1 MMAIKDRKADH
12 IRICM
17 NERVAPGY
25 CYWDDIRF
33 VHNALPEI
41 DYNDIDMSCTLFGRK
56 LNAPIMV
63 TAITGGFSG
72 AKKINSNI
80 AEACAELGLGMGIGS
95 ERAGVSGVAAES
107 YSVVKEFDVPLM
119 IGNIGAVQLIPQK
132 SGKMFTDEMI
142 DEAVELIDADVLAIH
157 LNPLQEAVQPEGDMN
172 FDGCYEAIRNI
183 ARRAP
188 VMVKETGAGISK
200 QVADRLKGIGV
211 QGLDISGMG
220 GTSFSAVEFYRALAE
235 EEKIRSSIGD
245 TFFDWGIPAPV
256 SLAQC
261 KDCGL
266 PLIASGGILD
276 GIHVAASISMGA
288 TAAGVANVILKEAS
302 ESADA
307 VKEKLTIIME
317 ELKTAM
323 LLTGSKDLKQLS
335 KAQHVVLGETKEWM
349 DQL

>member
-33 VHNALPEI
+33 IHNALPEI
-41 DYNDIDMSCTLFGRK
+41 NYDDIDMSCTLFGRK
-56 LNAPIMV
+56 LSAPIMV

-80 AEACAELGLGMGIGS
+80 AKACAELGLGMGIGS

-132 SGKMFTDEMI
+132 SGKIFTDEMI

-220 GTSFSAVEFYRALAE
+220 GTSFSAVEFYRAIAE
-235 EEKIRSSIGD
+235 ENRIRSSIGD

-335 KAQHVVLGETKEWM
+335 KARYVVLGETKEWM
-349 DQL
+349 EQL

>member
-1 MMAIKDRKADH
+1 MAIRDRKADH

-41 DYNDIDMSCTLFGRK
+41 DYDYIDMSCTLFGRK
-56 LNAPIMV
+56 LSAPIMV

-107 YSVVKEFDVPLM
+107 YSIVKDFDVPLM

-132 SGKMFTDEMI
+132 SGKIFTDEMI
-142 DEAVELIDADVLAIH
+142 DKAVELIDADVLAIH

-188 VMVKETGAGISK
+188 VMVKETGAGISE

-220 GTSFSAVEFYRALAE
+220 GTSFSAVEFYRAIAE
-235 EEKIRSSIGD
+235 ENRIRSSIGD

-261 KDCGL
+261 KNCGL

-335 KAQHVVLGETKEWM
+335 KARYVVLGETKEWM
-349 DQL
+349 EQL

>member
-1 MMAIKDRKADH
+1 MTIRDRKADH

-41 DYNDIDMSCTLFGRK
+41 DYDDIDMSCTLFGRK
-56 LNAPIMV
+56 LSAPIMV

-107 YSVVKEFDVPLM
+107 YSVVKDFDVPLM

-132 SGKMFTDEMI
+132 SGNIFTDEMI

-220 GTSFSAVEFYRALAE
+220 GTSFSAVEFYRAIAE
-235 EEKIRSSIGD
+235 ENRIRSSIGD

-261 KDCGL
+261 KNCGI

-288 TAAGVANVILKEAS
+288 TAAGVANIILKEAS

-335 KAQHVVLGETKEWM
+335 KARYVVLGETKEWM
-349 DQL
+349 EQL

>member
-1 MMAIKDRKADH
+1 MAIRDRKADH

-41 DYNDIDMSCTLFGRK
+41 DYDDIDMSCTLFGRK
-56 LNAPIMV
+56 LSAPIMV

-107 YSVVKEFDVPLM
+107 YSVVKDFDVPLM

-132 SGKMFTDEMI
+132 SGNIFTDEMI

-220 GTSFSAVEFYRALAE
+220 GTSFSAVEFYRAIAE
-235 EEKIRSSIGD
+235 ENRIRSSIGD

-261 KDCGL
+261 KNCGL

-288 TAAGVANVILKEAS
+288 AAAGVANVILKEAS

-335 KAQHVVLGETKEWM
+335 KARYVVLGETKEWM
-349 DQL
+349 EQL

>member
-1 MMAIKDRKADH
+1 MAIKDRKADH

-41 DYNDIDMSCTLFGRK
+41 DYDDIDMSCTLFGRK

-235 EEKIRSSIGD
+235 EDKIRSSIGD